1 MIEPL
6 YVDDFVGEGTTSEE
20 VKDLWENKQE
30 IVRGEIQAEE
40 VVNKPQGCKREDPD

>member
-20 VKDLWENKQE
+20 VKDLWKNKQE
-30 IVRGEIQAEE
+30 IVRGEIQA
-40 VVNKPQGCKREDPD
+40 VNKPQGCKREDPD